1 MPKAYSLNLRERVAR
16 FVDLGRSRR
25 AASAHLKG
33 AVSFVVNLMKA
44 YRMTGRLTPKPGG
57 GRRHTKLDPHR
68 AFLPVR
74 VAENNDPYGPGLLP
88 RCHGGPHDI
97 VEHIGDAISKA
108 RFPFRALTATSTNKQ
123 RFMTC

>member
-33 AVSFVVNLMKA
+33 SVSFVVNLMKA
-44 YRMTGRLTPKPGG
+44 YRRTGSREPKPGG

-74 VAENNDPYGPGLLP
+74 VAENNDPYGSGLHP
-88 RCHGGPHDI
+88 RCHGGHHDAD
-97 VEHIGDAISKA
+97 HIGDAISKA
-108 RFPFRALTATSTNKQ
+108 TLPATSTNKK
-123 RFMTC
+123 RCMTC

>member
-44 YRMTGRLTPKPGG
+44 YRRTGSREPKPGG
-57 GRRHTKLDPHR
+57 GGATRSLIRIAPFCRSVSRRITILMGP
-68 AFLPVR
+68 ACFR
-74 VAENNDPYGPGLLP
+74 VVMA
-88 RCHGGPHDI
+88 
-97 VEHIGDAISKA
+97 
-108 RFPFRALTATSTNKQ
+108 ALMILWNTSGTP
-123 RFMTC
+123 

>member
-44 YRMTGRLTPKPGG
+44 YRRTGSREPTPGG
-57 GRRHTKLDPHR
+57 GRCHTKLDQYR